1 MLFGL
6 LDDDTTLQEDP
17 AKMALF
23 GAGIGLIGSQGVTGA
38 DYLRDAIE
46 GAGQGYGAF
55 QQTRLKQAQMQAER
69 QKQQLEN
76 AYKAQQIRKMQYEMG
91 AAQRQSTKEA
101 GERERQAQ
109 LKSQRME
116 QLKGLGLSPEEERLL
131 LLQMD
136 LDPGKTAGE
145 LGEMRN
151 KLAQNR
157 TFEALNSYMTKN
169 GIDPVSQA
177 VAQEIISNA
186 GEDVAGGYKSA
197 LDWIN
202 EHAKG
207 GVKADNTVDVEMFAS
222 TINTPWDVS
231 GKVKETAMSMLE
243 RGQSVKAALDY
254 ISAMQEQMQPAE
266 GENYK
271 MSQSGNAIIYNNL
284 KANKGQD
291 NLWYGSDGQPL
302 PGGFNYKR
310 AADRKGMIA
319 VTDSKASGKIYGSA
333 LGINLIT
340 NFSDLIVAKAE
351 SLGGVGNLSGRIN
364 AIFKPENLAELQTQ
378 YVEVLMS
385 LKTSYELGALT
396 GPDVG
401 ILEAA
406 IKDPTSLGV
415 QTAES
420 MVRSLEVIRSRMV
433 DEFSYNAN
441 KLNYDPATLLATTY
455 AQKKPADIGLAP
467 LIPEGA
473 PGGRAGQAGATGL
486 PAGINAG
493 SAKALEWMER
503 DRMQQ
508 EIQRQRAQ

>member
-38 DYLRDAIE
+38 DYLRDAIQ
-46 GAGQGYGAF
+46 GAGQGYGAY
-55 QQTRLKQAQMQAER
+55 QQTRLKQAEMQAER

-109 LKSQRME
+109 LKTQRME

-136 LDPGKTAGE
+136 LDPAKTAGE

-157 TFEALNSYMTKN
+157 TFEALNAYMTKN

-197 LDWIN
+197 LDWVN

-207 GVKADNTVDVEMFAS
+207 GVKADNTVDIEMFAS
-222 TINTPWDVS
+222 TINTPWDLS
-231 GKVKETAMSMLE
+231 GKVKNTAMSMLE

-254 ISAMQEQMQPAE
+254 INAMQEQMQPAQFLK
-266 GENYK
+266 GE
-271 MSQSGNAIIYNNL
+271 L
-284 KANKGQD
+284 
-291 NLWYGSDGQPL
+291 
-302 PGGFNYKR
+302 
-310 AADRKGMIA
+310 
-319 VTDSKASGKIYGSA
+319 
-333 LGINLIT
+333 
-340 NFSDLIVAKAE
+340 
-351 SLGGVGNLSGRIN
+351 
-364 AIFKPENLAELQTQ
+364 
-378 YVEVLMS
+378 
-385 LKTSYELGALT
+385 
-396 GPDVG
+396 
-401 ILEAA
+401 
-406 IKDPTSLGV
+406 
-415 QTAES
+415 
-420 MVRSLEVIRSRMV
+420 
-433 DEFSYNAN
+433 
-441 KLNYDPATLLATTY
+441 
-455 AQKKPADIGLAP
+455 
-467 LIPEGA
+467 
-473 PGGRAGQAGATGL
+473 
-486 PAGINAG
+486 
-493 SAKALEWMER
+493 
-503 DRMQQ
+503 
-508 EIQRQRAQ
+508 